1 MGSFLSISNNLS
13 QDASMSFASEGIR
26 PIILCDFDGTISL
39 KDVTDILLT
48 HFAKEGYEE
57 LEEQWLNGVIGS
69 QECMSKQI
77 ALLDT
82 DLSALDKVL
91 AQVEID
97 PHFKDFTQMALSEG
111 IKVHVVSDGLDY
123 AIQSVLKRNGLGHI
137 PIFANKLL
145 HDNERSWRLEFPY
158 ANKNCVKASGNCKCN
173 HLKQQRQHHNHVI
186 YVGDGSS
193 DFCVSNKVDIV
204 LAKDKLVDYCEQHHI
219 NHISIDTFADA
230 SLALPVIL
238 ANYACTDYATSHRI
252 PAMSIE

>member
-1 MGSFLSISNNLS
+1 MSSFLSISDNLS
-13 QDASMSFASEGIR
+13 QDIVISYDAR
-26 PIILCDFDGTISL
+26 DNKPIILCDFDGTISL

-57 LEEQWLNGVIGS
+57 LEEQWLTGVIGS

-97 PHFKDFTQMALSEG
+97 PHFKTFTKIALEEG

-123 AIQSVLKRNGLGHI
+123 AIQSILKRNGLGDI

-145 HDNERSWRLEFPY
+145 HDNERSWRLDFPY
-158 ANKNCVKASGNCKCN
+158 ANKNCIKASGNCKCN
-173 HLKQQRQHHNHVI
+173 HLSKQRQHHNYVV

-204 LAKDKLVDYCEQHHI
+204 LAKDKLIDYCTQHNI
-219 NHISIDTFADA
+219 NHVNIKNFADA

-238 ANYACTDYATSHRI
+238 ADYYDKSSHNQKI
-252 PAMSIE
+252 PMLSVE